1 MFLFLFFFA
10 PVTGVIPGMFISICI
25 QLYIFLVDLILF
37 FEYLK
42 REHASKVKALLK
54 SRLRDVLSHGPFNL
68 PPSSPGR

>member
-1 MFLFLFFFA
+1 
-10 PVTGVIPGMFISICI
+10 MFISICI